1 MSYADLGTFSFNSY
15 PFSLDASE
23 KIWLGGFFS
32 WLGWVKYEM
41 NRWNTV
47 YNIYIYIFLGEVI
60 NIERCFFVL

>member
-41 NRWNTV
+41 KRWNTV
-47 YNIYIYIFLGEVI
+47 CVYIYIFLGEVI